1 MPQYLYSARP
11 GRSILLRA
19 AALVTALSLLALP
32 RVAQAGPSELPA
44 VTDDP
49 DDETKEDPQL
59 ERAMKAYELGQAAYN
74 AADYEAALGHF
85 QEAASLY
92 GSPDFQYNIGLCYE
106 KLDKPEEA
114 IRAFEVYLRA
124 KPNAEDRAQVEDR
137 IEEQRQILATKEQG
151 GSKEAPDGDD
161 RDPPP
166 PPPENDGRALV
177 ISGAVLLGVG
187 AALGLAG
194 GLGFGVAAKRRSD
207 DLEDVQSGGNPGD
220 VTFAEA
226 QDLESEGKRFE
237 TLQIATAAVG
247 AAIGITGV
255 VLLAIGLKR
264 KQAAAGTSALRFSPH
279 VGKGTA
285 GLSLGGR
292 F

>member
-1 MPQYLYSARP
+1 MP
-11 GRSILLRA
+11 LLFRA

-32 RVAQAGPSELPA
+32 RVAQAGPSELPT

-74 AADYEAALGHF
+74 AADYDAALGHF

-137 IEEQRQILATKEQG
+137 IEEQRQRLAAKEQG

-166 PPPENDGRALV
+166 PPPKNDGRALV

-194 GLGFGVAAKRRSD
+194 GIGFGVAAKRRSD
-207 DLEDVQSGGNPGD
+207 DLDAVQSGGNPGD
-220 VTFAEA
+220 VTFGGA

-264 KQAAAGTSALRFSPH
+264 KQAAGASALRFSPH
-279 VGKGTA
+279 LGKGTA

>member
-1 MPQYLYSARP
+1 MPCLF
-11 GRSILLRA
+11 RA
-19 AALVTALSLLALP
+19 AAIVTAFSLLALP
-32 RVAQAGPSELPA
+32 RVAQAGPEELPGVA
-44 VTDDP
+44 
-49 DDETKEDPQL
+49 DEPEGETRGDPQL

-74 AADYEAALGHF
+74 AAQYEEALGHF

-114 IRAFEVYLRA
+114 IRAFETYLRA
-124 KPNAEDRAQVEDR
+124 KPDANDRAQVEDR
-137 IEEQRQILATKEQG
+137 IERQRERLRMKEQG
-151 GSKEAPDGDD
+151 VPMDEPADAP
-161 RDPPP
+161 PAEPK
-166 PPPENDGRALV
+166 NGRPLV

-194 GLGFGVAAKRRSD
+194 GIGFGVAAKRRSD
-207 DLEDVQSGGNPGD
+207 DLDAVQSGGNPDD
-220 VTFAEA
+220 VTFEDA
-226 QDLESEGKRFE
+226 QALEREGKRFE

-255 VLLAIGLKR
+255 VLLAIGLQRNAKSR
-264 KQAAAGTSALRFSPH
+264 PAALRVAPSW
-279 VGKGTA
+279 G
-285 GLSLGGR
+285 GLQLQGR

>member
-1 MPQYLYSARP
+1 MPHFRL
-11 GRSILLRA
+11 A

-32 RVAQAGPSELPA
+32 RVAQAGPSELPT

-49 DDETKEDPQL
+49 DDEPKEDPQL

-74 AADYEAALGHF
+74 AADYDAALGHF

-124 KPNAEDRAQVEDR
+124 KPTAEDRAQVEDR
-137 IEEQRQILATKEQG
+137 IAEQRERLATKQQG
-151 GSKEAPDGDD
+151 GSDDASDGDD

-166 PPPENDGRALV
+166 PPPGKNDGRALV

-194 GLGFGVAAKRRSD
+194 GIGFGVAAKRRSD
-207 DLEDVQSGGNPGD
+207 DLDDVQSGGNPGD

-264 KQAAAGTSALRFSPH
+264 KQAAGASALRFSPH
-279 VGKGTA
+279 LGKGTA